1 LGNIIGPG
9 ADKKKS
15 SQAAIETYGC
25 YYFWEY
31 WCTGVLPAIK
41 TYSCF
46 FVFRNTMAEPTDNLL
61 SPPSQAQWQRAYR
74 TFTWTPGETLNTPL
88 ELCPALVFLVFLHMF
103 FGRAWFCIKRM
114 TCFFNSAKD

>member
-1 LGNIIGPG
+1 M
-9 ADKKKS
+9 
-15 SQAAIETYGC
+15 ETGTALYNNLSRAQVC
-25 YYFWEY
+25 CAQPQEALK
-31 WCTGVLPAIK
+31 CAK
-41 TYSCF
+41 ECF
-46 FVFRNTMAEPTDNLL
+46 IL
-61 SPPSQAQWQRAYR
+61 STSAHEMEILCRYTR